1 MYKLGQELEGF
12 REEIAA
18 VDREML
24 KLLKKR
30 ITLSRKIGDLKQ
42 RDSLEIV
49 DYNAESSVLERAER
63 ISREE
68 GLDLDLAHRL
78 VSAFVRESVR
88 IQSQR
93 PKDRAEYLYSIFE
106 KAETL
111 KNKGQKLIRLDVGE
125 PDLKV
130 PQQVKDTLCMS
141 LYKKKHIGY
150 VSSRGLLGLRQAIAN
165 MLNSRYGTDLK
176 ESQVLIT
183 PGGKFAVFS
192 AILSMISQEDRAII
206 PEPTWP
212 VYGNV
217 VRLAGGRQDIL
228 HTVFDNG
235 WDMDMGKLMEM
246 LQVHPKLLILCSPN
260 NPTGKVFDEKM
271 LREIVEA
278 TRKAGGY
285 VLADEVY
292 ESYASIPTDSI
303 LQVADSNFIYVNTF
317 SKRYGMTGWRIG
329 YTVSDSDI
337 VSRIQSILQLSVT
350 CVPEFIQYSA
360 LSALTM
366 KQEVYDEYAREMQKR
381 VNLACNELD
390 KLPVKYFQPDGG
402 MYVYPRVI
410 KDDFDSKIFA
420 HRLLEDKGIAITP
433 GEAFGDYPEHFRI
446 ALGTC
451 KEDIREGIRGIG
463 ESLQSWLKK

>member
-1 MYKLGQELEGF
+1 MGREIEGF

-18 VDREML
+18 VDTEML
-24 KLLKKR
+24 KLFKKR
-30 ITLSRKIGDLKQ
+30 MTLSRKIGDLKR

-49 DYNAESSVLERAER
+49 DYKAESSVLERAER
-63 ISREE
+63 IARDED
-68 GLDLDLAHRL
+68 LDLDLAKRL
-78 VSAFVRESVR
+78 VSSFIQESVH

-93 PKDRAEYLYSIFE
+93 PKNRAEYLYSIFE

-111 KNKGQKLIRLDVGE
+111 KDQGQKLIRLDVGE
-125 PDLKV
+125 PDLTV

-141 LYKKKHIGY
+141 LYKNEHIGY
-150 VSSRGLLGLRQAIAN
+150 VSSKGLLELRQAIAS
-165 MLNSRYGTDLK
+165 MLNGRYGTDLK
-176 ESQVLIT
+176 ANQVLIT
-183 PGGKFAVFS
+183 PGGKFSIFS

-228 HTVFDNG
+228 HTSFENE
-235 WDMDMGKLMEM
+235 WDIDMSKLIEM

-260 NPTGKVFDEKM
+260 NPSGKVFDENM
-271 LREIVEA
+271 LREMVEA

-292 ESYASIPTDSI
+292 ESYASVPTDSI

-329 YTVSDSDI
+329 YVVSDSDI

-350 CVPEFIQYSA
+350 CVPEFIQYAA

-366 KQEVYDEYAREMQKR
+366 EQEVYDEYARKMQRR
-381 VNLACNELD
+381 VNLVCNELD
-390 KLPVKYFQPDGG
+390 KLPVKYVRPEGG
-402 MYVYPRVI
+402 MYVYPRARE
-410 KDDFDSKIFA
+410 DDFDSKVFA
-420 HRLLEDKGIAITP
+420 CRLLEDKGIAITP

-451 KEDIREGIRGIG
+451 EEDIREGIRGIG